1 MVSVDS
7 RRSTCAREGCTRY
20 VRPDNRFFP
29 YCYKLC
35 ELVDAEMSDAQRV
48 VEATGNSELWAA
60 VVALNDSLSEYQ
72 RQDFAALRAAQDVGI
87 SPRQYRDIK
96 RGTYA

>member
-1 MVSVDS
+1 MVKRD
-7 RRSTCAREGCTRY
+7 RQPCRREGCSRH
-20 VRPDNRFFP
+20 VLDGGPFNG

-35 ELVDAEMSDAQRV
+35 QLVDAEMSDAQRV

-72 RQDFAALRAAQDVGI
+72 RQDFAALRTAQDVGI
-87 SPRQYRDIK
+87 SPPQYREIK
-96 RGTYA
+96 RGTYT